1 MENKILEVVREIKA
15 YIKHLIFNV
24 KLDVSLCDFYGN
36 VPIELSDYL
45 SEFMIHPNLYCQ
57 KMKATCMRSCLRQ
70 QMLVK
75 KKALN
80 YKKPFFGSCYAG
92 VYEYIFPIIENNV
105 YYGFISVTGYRSPSP
120 RSSFFDP
127 ELNELRKVS
136 EKSLKAEIPPEE
148 FLKTLIAPLKNSL
161 KLLTYYYDANEIKAQ
176 KKHDYLYQTILQYIS
191 ENYLRPLTMPI
202 IAEELHYS
210 ASYLSH
216 VFKER
221 NELSIIQYVHHLKIK
236 KAKDLL
242 RNTDKSVTEI
252 SELLGFQ
259 DSNYF
264 TAVFKKSTGSSPR
277 KFRTEQ
283 RRNAYPPLAPIE

>member
-1 MENKILEVVREIKA
+1 MESKVLEVVREIKA

-57 KMKATCMRSCLRQ
+57 KMKATCMRNCLRQ

-75 KKALN
+75 KKALSD
-80 YKKPFFGSCYAG
+80 KKPFFGSCYAG

-105 YYGFISVTGYRSPSP
+105 YYGFISVTGYQSPSVRP
-120 RSSFFDP
+120 FLNP
-127 ELNELRKVS
+127 ELNKFRKTS
-136 EKSLKAEIPPEE
+136 EKSLKTEIPSEE
-148 FLKTLIAPLKNSL
+148 SLKTLIAPLKNSL

-176 KKHDYLYQTILQYIS
+176 KKHGDLYQTILQYIS

-236 KAKDLL
+236 KAKDIL
-242 RNTDKSVTEI
+242 RNTDKSITEI

-264 TAVFKKSTGSSPR
+264 TAVFKKSTGISPR
-277 KFRTEQ
+277 TFRAEQ
-283 RRNAYPPLAPIE
+283 QRNAYPPLAPIK